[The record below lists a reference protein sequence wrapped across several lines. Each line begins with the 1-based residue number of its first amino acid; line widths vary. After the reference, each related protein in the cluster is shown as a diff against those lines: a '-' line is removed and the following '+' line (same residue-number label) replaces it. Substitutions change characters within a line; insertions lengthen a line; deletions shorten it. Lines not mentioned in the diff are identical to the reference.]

1 MSPVL
6 ILSPPEDLADHSC
19 KNPVGRSS
27 QSCDDIQSVR
37 GVGELHILEA
47 DAEKDLKQPPRCLP
61 GSVDSGEQNCVASKS
76 SLGNDHS
83 QGCLYL
89 PWTVQEQKICFSCV
103 QAMNFRG
110 VVPPWTPVF
119 TLRHRR
125 LNPAVVLMQQSY
137 WPFLH
142 CSKSPEDSGM
152 NQTPKSTKEQPKFSP
167 RTAR

>member
-1 MSPVL
+1 MLQNESSEPFSVRGK
-6 ILSPPEDLADHSC
+6 SHNPFAVNVTSVDFVPPEDLADHSC

-61 GSVDSGEQNCVASKS
+61 ASVDSGEQNCVASKS

-110 VVPPWTPVF
+110 VVPP
-119 TLRHRR
+119 
-125 LNPAVVLMQQSY
+125 
-137 WPFLH
+137 
-142 CSKSPEDSGM
+142 
-152 NQTPKSTKEQPKFSP
+152 
-167 RTAR
+167 